1 MVPRVYEPL
10 EHHAFEHALFHVAM
24 AALGL
29 LSGLGATRLG
39 LVSGR
44 LMFILSIGMPLM
56 FAAAMT

>member
-1 MVPRVYEPL
+1 
-10 EHHAFEHALFHVAM
+10 M

-29 LSGLGATRLG
+29 LTGLGATRLG